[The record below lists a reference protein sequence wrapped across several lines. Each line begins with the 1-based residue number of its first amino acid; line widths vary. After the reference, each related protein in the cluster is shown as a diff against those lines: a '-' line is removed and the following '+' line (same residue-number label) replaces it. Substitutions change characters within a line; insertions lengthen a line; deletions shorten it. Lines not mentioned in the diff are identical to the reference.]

1 MAKAS
6 GRPTGIQPLSR
17 GKKINFLLYARNGI
31 GKTTLVGTTPGR
43 TLILRPP
50 VDHTDSIDNPPPGME
65 EWVIRDWNEN
75 WEALDYLRMHG
86 ARDWDWVWMDSISL
100 WQDIGLDDIWET
112 VLNEKPQ
119 RRRYGLDKAEYGINM
134 FRLAQWIRHIV
145 GAQQFNFG
153 VTAHP
158 ADLPEGGAYEND
170 SRELLMPFV
179 QGKNMSN
186 KICGYMN
193 VVGYL
198 DLAKSKKE
206 PPPRILRF
214 NATDEYYAKDQFKAF
229 AGGKLLNPTMPEIIK
244 LIEEAKAKRKV
255 GRAKTTRRR
264 TASTRRKSTTP
275 KGR

>member
-1 MAKAS
+1 
-6 GRPTGIQPLSR
+6 
-17 GKKINFLLYARNGI
+17 
-31 GKTTLVGTTPGR
+31 
-43 TLILRPP
+43 
-50 VDHTDSIDNPPPGME
+50 
-65 EWVIRDWNEN
+65 
-75 WEALDYLRMHG
+75 
-86 ARDWDWVWMDSISL
+86 MDSISL

-112 VLNEKPQ
+112 VLNEKPA

-158 ADLPEGGAYEND
+158 ADLPEGGQYESD
-170 SRELLMPFV
+170 SRELLMPFI

-193 VVGYL
+193 VVAYL
-198 DLAKSKKE
+198 DLAKSKKD

-229 AGGKLLNPTMPEIIK
+229 EGGKLLNPTMPEIIR
-244 LIEEAKAKRKV
+244 LIEEAKAKRTLGTRKS
-255 GRAKTTRRR
+255 TTRRR
-264 TASTRRKSTTP
+264 STVARRKSTP